1 MILNMRWQC
10 ILICISGVLILLFN
24 ACNNDGYTKSATGL
38 KYRIVES
45 HNGRKPVLGEMMRL
59 HLKYKDKNGKVIYD
73 SGILG
78 EAFVLQLESPSF
90 TGGLEDGF
98 AMMGEGD
105 SATFIVSADS
115 VFEKTFRQN
124 LPASIQKG
132 EWLQFDVRMIKV
144 MTKEEF
150 NKESDE
156 LENKITDEEIK
167 RIDTYLNENKIS
179 IIPVKKGIYFIVFK
193 AGEGKKPEVGDS
205 VEISYTG
212 SFLSGE
218 VFDGSSKKGTN
229 LQYVLGDGKR
239 LPAWENA
246 ISMMKEGT
254 VARLILTSKH
264 AYGNIGLGPVPP
276 DTPVV
281 FDIELL
287 RVVTSKKE

>member
-1 MILNMRWQC
+1 M
-10 ILICISGVLILLFN
+10 SGILILLFN

-124 LPASIQKG
+124 LPATIQKG
-132 EWLQFDVRMIKV
+132 EFLQFDVKMIKV
-144 MTKEEF
+144 LTKSEF
-150 NKESDE
+150 EKESTE
-156 LENKITDEEIK
+156 LENKIMDEEIR
-167 RIDTYLNENKIS
+167 RIEIYLTENNIS
-179 IIPVKKGIYFIVFK
+179 ILPVEKGIYFIVLK
-193 AGEGKKPEVGDS
+193 EGEGQKPMPGDS

-212 SFLSGE
+212 SFLNGE

-229 LQYVLGDGKR
+229 LQYLFGDGKR
-239 LPAWENA
+239 LPAWESA
-246 ISMMKEGT
+246 IFMMKEGS

-264 AYGNIGLGPVPP
+264 TYGKIGHGPVPP

-287 RVVTSKKE
+287 KVASSQKE